1 MVTIRFAQVVA
12 STGFVSVECN
22 ALLCSKGSSA
32 TFAGDFPGFA
42 RVFEGFGVYFQH
54 FAGNFTILA

>member
-12 STGFVSVECN
+12 STGFVSVEYN
-22 ALLCSKGSSA
+22 VSLHSKGSLTA
-32 TFAGDFPGFA
+32 FAGGFLSFA

-54 FAGNFTILA
+54 FAGNLTILA